1 MISVE
6 RCVQLVQFVE
16 NLNSEK
22 LFLIYLLV
30 INIITFMIYGI
41 DKFKSKHGFWR
52 ISERTLLIM
61 GIIGGGFG
69 GYLAMI
75 IFRHKTL
82 KTKFYIANFF
92 GILITIYFLYKNRWL
107 I

>member
-1 MISVE
+1 M
-6 RCVQLVQFVE
+6 QFVE

-22 LFLIYLLV
+22 IFIIYLLV
-30 INIITFMIYGI
+30 INIVTFIFYGV

-52 ISERTLLIM
+52 IRERTLLIM

-82 KTKFYIANFF
+82 KSKFYIANFF
-92 GILITIYFLYKNRWL
+92 GIFFVIYILFKNRWL
-107 I
+107 LA